1 MAWQP
6 AEDPPARTAEHHGRR
21 IGGPRWRQTG
31 RSHNEYKPT
40 RIENMWQLQ
49 ARPRHIV
56 TLRTSGRGKT
66 PSRPTPHR
74 SVARPWPRSVRTCQ
88 NPAEIAE
95 WNQPVNTAIAK
106 RRLQNQCIT
115 RAKCREPADVVAWLG
130 AVQAQEYAAARW
142 ALALRMPD
150 DTADAEIERA
160 VDEGRILR
168 THVMRPTWH
177 FVTPADVRWLLELTA
192 PRVHRAT
199 ASYRRQ
205 LGLDTATLTRATAS
219 FERALRDG
227 EHLTRSELGV
237 QLGRSGLLAK
247 GFRLALLTM
256 YAELEGV
263 ICSGHRRGKQ
273 FTYAL
278 LAERAPRPV
287 LSRDEA
293 LAELTRRY
301 FTSHGPAT
309 IRDFLWWSGLTT
321 ADAKRGLEMNRA
333 RHEVIEGKAYW
344 SLGGTTAGVTRRT
357 VHLLPVYDEYL
368 VAYRDRDA
376 VPHGPPAI
384 KSRVRGTM
392 TFQHSLVID
401 GQVAGTWKPVRN
413 ARELIVDVIPLR
425 RLTGP
430 ERRALAE
437 TAARYGRFLDVPVS
451 LSVA

>member
-1 MAWQP
+1 
-6 AEDPPARTAEHHGRR
+6 
-21 IGGPRWRQTG
+21 
-31 RSHNEYKPT
+31 
-40 RIENMWQLQ
+40 
-49 ARPRHIV
+49 
-56 TLRTSGRGKT
+56 
-66 PSRPTPHR
+66 
-74 SVARPWPRSVRTCQ
+74 
-88 NPAEIAE
+88 
-95 WNQPVNTAIAK
+95 
-106 RRLQNQCIT
+106 
-115 RAKCREPADVVAWLG
+115 
-130 AVQAQEYAAARW
+130 
-142 ALALRMPD
+142 
-150 DTADAEIERA
+150 
-160 VDEGRILR
+160 
-168 THVMRPTWH
+168 
-177 FVTPADVRWLLELTA
+177 
-192 PRVHRAT
+192 
-199 ASYRRQ
+199 
-205 LGLDTATLTRATAS
+205 
-219 FERALRDG
+219 
-227 EHLTRSELGV
+227 
-237 QLGRSGLLAK
+237 
-247 GFRLALLTM
+247 M

-333 RHEVIEGKAYW
+333 RKEVIEGKAYW

-376 VPHGPPAI
+376 VPHRPPAI
-384 KSRVRGTM
+384 QSRGRGSM

-413 ARELIVDVIPLR
+413 ARELIVYVIPLR